1 MTKLPLSISETE
13 VSELISVSVGKKWF
27 SQGMFELLS
36 LLGFSF
42 GQVQIITNLDTTSV
56 VTICK

>member
-13 VSELISVSVGKKWF
+13 ISELISVSVGKKWF
-27 SQGMFELLS
+27 SQGMFGLLS

-42 GQVQIITNLDTTSV
+42 GQVQIITNLWTPLLL
-56 VTICK
+56 

>member
-13 VSELISVSVGKKWF
+13 ISELITVSGKKWF
-27 SQGMFELLS
+27 SQGMFGLLS

-42 GQVQIITNLDTTSV
+42 GQVQIITNLWTPLLL
-56 VTICK
+56 